1 MYSWLQQIQSKG
13 CSFVGSLQEAEEEAG
28 EAGPERK
35 NKRRLGGNGEV
46 HDSGYHQELKG
57 GNFTFSSLG
66 PTVLSPGADCDED
79 SSEDEDEDVKV
90 DAPKAKGECNPWTQ
104 KTPPVMSSSS
114 EEEVEQRTDKKRGLE
129 RH

>member
-1 MYSWLQQIQSKG
+1 MEISLLIPWPY
-13 CSFVGSLQEAEEEAG
+13 CSI
-28 EAGPERK
+28 
-35 NKRRLGGNGEV
+35 
-46 HDSGYHQELKG
+46 
-57 GNFTFSSLG
+57 TW
-66 PTVLSPGADCDED
+66 ADCDED

-129 RH
+129 DTEEQDGSSQDEAVPAVPKRMKQHPMYKESSHNL